1 MRSSGLSS
9 YGCAS
14 DRPEIEGIAAA
25 AAAHDGV
32 DVAVCVPFTLIEA
45 AARVAP
51 GLPIGAQDRH
61 DADWGAHTG
70 CVAAPM
76 LVEAGART
84 VIVGHS
90 ERRGDQNETS
100 QDAWGKAA
108 AAHRQGLDRKSAV

>member
-1 MRSSGLSS
+1 MIR
-9 YGCAS
+9 
-14 DRPEIEGIAAA
+14 RPPVSTRT
-25 AAAHDGV
+25 D
-32 DVAVCVPFTLIEA
+32 TLFPYRTLFRA
-45 AARVAP
+45 
-51 GLPIGAQDRH
+51 IGAQDCH

-108 AAHRQGLDRKSAV
+108 AAHRHGLNVNLCCGEPEADRDAGRAERGVQAHIAKTGS